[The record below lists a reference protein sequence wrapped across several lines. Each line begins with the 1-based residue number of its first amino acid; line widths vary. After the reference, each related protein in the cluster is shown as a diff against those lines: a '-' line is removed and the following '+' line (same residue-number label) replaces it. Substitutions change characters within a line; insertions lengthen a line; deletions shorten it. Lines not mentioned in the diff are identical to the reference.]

1 MKNLSVKIIVAILIL
16 LSLIS
21 MFPTKTSTTLSFES
35 GENVYVMFKH
45 HLNGTMDVT
54 VKVDNGWVDIP
65 LLDLF
70 DPVMVTISTLDK
82 NGRKIV
88 EIPYRYKDFINK
100 QASKRVPLK
109 YVEFLQSKQVYA
121 EVR

>member
-1 MKNLSVKIIVAILIL
+1 MKNLSAKIIVAILIL
-16 LSLIS
+16 LGLLS

-35 GENVYVMFKH
+35 GENVYIMFKH

-54 VKVDNGWVDIP
+54 VKVDNGWADIP

-70 DPVMVTISTLDK
+70 DPVMLTVSTLDK

-88 EIPYRYKDFINK
+88 EIPYRYSDFINK
-100 QASKRVPLK
+100 QATKRVQLK
-109 YVEFLQSKQVYA
+109 YVEFLQGEQVYA